1 MVITV
6 NAQTQ
11 QPLRIESVDWSGGTS
26 SVLRIRFTAVAGQ
39 TYTVQCR
46 DSLSAGGW
54 SKLVDVQNQPVTQ
67 TVEVTDSTV
76 SASTTRYYRIVTP
89 QQ

>member
-1 MVITV
+1 
-6 NAQTQ
+6 
-11 QPLRIESVDWSGGTS
+11 
-26 SVLRIRFTAVAGQ
+26 
-39 TYTVQCR
+39 
-46 DSLSAGGW
+46 
-54 SKLVDVQNQPVTQ
+54 VDVQNQPVTQ